1 MTTEIAV
8 HIPDNQ
14 IEAVKVFQQ
23 VDILVARLAAAED
36 NLEHGYAQL
45 GFLLTEI
52 SEKSYWRGQHESF
65 GQYVAELS
73 EKFNRGRTQLYNYF
87 STVREL
93 KDHVSET
100 QLTEMGITKAS
111 ELRRAVKSSGVGPS
125 QEIISAAADP
135 KTTVADVRKLLFDA
149 KQIPAEDAE
158 KSQWLDLEASFYVTA
173 DEKLII
179 QEAIKLAERTDPII
193 QKDIKQSARMKEIIL
208 RFAIEYANSHG
219 ETE

>member
-1 MTTEIAV
+1 MTTELSV

-14 IEAVKVFQQ
+14 IEANEVLHRIDF
-23 VDILVARLAAAED
+23 LVTRLAMAEES
-36 NLEHGYAQL
+36 LEQGYAKL
-45 GFLLTEI
+45 GYLLTEV
-52 SEKSYWRGQHESF
+52 SEKGYWRGQYESF
-65 GQYVAELS
+65 GKYVLAVGD
-73 EKFNRGRTQLYNYF
+73 KFSKGKTQIYNYF

-100 QLTEMGITKAS
+100 QLGQMGISKAS

-125 QEIISAAADP
+125 QEIISEAVKP
-135 KTTVADVRKLLFDA
+135 EVTVADVRKLLFDA

-158 KSQWLDLEASFYVTA
+158 KSQWLDLEAAFYVTA
-173 DEKLII
+173 DEKTVI

-219 ETE
+219 EE